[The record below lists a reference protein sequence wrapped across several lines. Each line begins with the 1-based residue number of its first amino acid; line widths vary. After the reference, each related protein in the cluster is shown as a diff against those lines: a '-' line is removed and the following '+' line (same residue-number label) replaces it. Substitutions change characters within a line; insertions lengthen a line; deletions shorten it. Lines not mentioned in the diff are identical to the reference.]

1 MNPIWEASNRMI
13 SGNPRKIKQH
23 KNRLATVR
31 ASRTPKRVDTEPYL
45 STPPLSDSSAET
57 PESESISQYLN
68 NLSPTIAADYPLP
81 SGSFPPM
88 ATSEN
93 RLDFNP
99 FLLPPAAYPAFGLHQ
114 PMEPQAFGGYPTMLG
129 HKPKAPS
136 SKRATSRVVFSDEAS
151 IISDDRGED
160 ETASDTD
167 LTETE
172 RRTRPNRK
180 PTAVEKPRRREPTK
194 IRDGNLNRPRSA
206 PPPSSSKA
214 VQLRKVG
221 SDEEPKPTR
230 NRSSSSRTGEQEEG
244 DVNAGG
250 DDLMSRIS
258 SAIPDLHLL
267 LSRYK
272 ETNGEL
278 GIKDQIRKR
287 IEAQQLEMMKT
298 KEEIIQ
304 SLMTQLEDAAKDHA
318 DETSE
323 LRSNLNALEVKQL
336 EFSAQMAIAEKRIKT
351 AESRMKSAEEGEK
364 RVTRQNELYII
375 ERSSFAKRA
384 AEETERALIN
394 QRNHMLEGFERE
406 KAALKVE
413 LEKERKDFES
423 SIPKQKEEL
432 EAGHQK
438 EKEELESG
446 LKKENGELQTKIDDL
461 EKQLGELGTT
471 DSEVREK
478 LEKEFSE
485 KEATLTKKHEE
496 DIETLKEH
504 HKEDINEQTRGF
516 VSLQERLNKHLIEE
530 IDTLK
535 TLLTGVHLDP
545 IPPAPSVEAAPDG

>member
-1 MNPIWEASNRMI
+1 MIPSNP
-13 SGNPRKIKQH
+13 KKVKQH

-31 ASRTPKRVDTEPYL
+31 ASRTPKRVDIEPYL
-45 STPPLSDSSAET
+45 NTPPLSASSGTT
-57 PESESISQYLN
+57 PETESTSQYLHN
-68 NLSPTIAADYPLP
+68 ISPTIAAAEFLSP

-88 ATSEN
+88 TASEN

-99 FLLPPAAYPAFGLHQ
+99 FLLPPVAYPAFGLHQ
-114 PMEPQAFGGYPTMLG
+114 PMEPQAFGAYPTMFG
-129 HKPKAPS
+129 HEPKAPK
-136 SKRATSRVVFSDEAS
+136 SKRAASRVVFSDEAS
-151 IISDDRGED
+151 IISDDRGEN
-160 ETASDTD
+160 ETTSDTD

-172 RRTRPNRK
+172 RRTRPTQK
-180 PTAVEKPRRREPTK
+180 STAVEKPRRREPTK
-194 IRDGNLNRPRSA
+194 IRDGKLNRPRSV
-206 PPPSSSKA
+206 PPPFSSKA
-214 VQLRKVG
+214 VQLRRVG
-221 SDEEPKPTR
+221 SDEEPKPRR
-230 NRSSSSRTGEQEEG
+230 NGSSSSSRTMDEEEG
-244 DVNAGG
+244 DDNTGR

-278 GIKDQIRKR
+278 GIKDQIRKK

-298 KEEIIQ
+298 KEETIQ
-304 SLMTQLEDAAKDHA
+304 SLMTQLEEAAKDHA

-336 EFSAQMAIAEKRIKT
+336 EFPAQMANAEKRIKA
-351 AESRMKSAEEGEK
+351 AEIRMKSAEEGEK

-384 AEETERALIN
+384 AEDTEKALIN
-394 QRNHMLEGFERE
+394 QRNHMIEGFERE
-406 KAALKVE
+406 KAAMKLE
-413 LEKERKDFES
+413 LEKERKDLES

-438 EKEELESG
+438 EKEELELS
-446 LKKENGELQTKIDDL
+446 LKKENGELATKINDL
-461 EKQLGELGTT
+461 EKQLEELGKT

-485 KEATLTKKHEE
+485 KEATLTKKCEE
-496 DIETLKEH
+496 DIEKLKEH

-535 TLLTGVHLDP
+535 RLLTGIHLDP
-545 IPPAPSVEAAPDG
+545 SPPAPSVEAAADG